1 MSSAQPHLTTV
12 SLIYIISQV
21 MFRLLR
27 FLKGHTAA
35 TIAAPLCKLI
45 EAIAEL
51 AVPMIIASVIDVGI
65 AGGDKSYVIKYCS
78 LIAILAVCGFAI
90 SVTGQYL
97 ASRVA
102 LGFGTRLRD
111 TTFKHINA
119 LPVSACDRLGGA
131 SLVTRLT
138 GDVISCQNA
147 LNMTLRLV
155 LRMPFVV
162 VGAFVM
168 SMIIDPV
175 LAMMFLAMT
184 VVLAATISCVLKLTV
199 PRVKKAQKNLDEIS
213 RQTKQSLTGA
223 RVIRAFSKQADTTSD
238 FSETADTT
246 AKTNIGAARIA
257 ALLSP
262 LTFAVVNLAIIAVL
276 WFGGVKV
283 NGGKLTQG
291 EIVALINYLTQAFF
305 VIVNIGNV
313 FSVFT
318 RSSACAARVNEV
330 LDTPVANDGTIDLID
345 FSNDSPVLEFENVC
359 FAYDG
364 DYDVREL
371 SFTLDF
377 GKTLGIIGG
386 TGSGK
391 TTIINLIE
399 KFYEPDEGEIKF
411 CGIPISQY
419 NTCALRKKLGY
430 VPQRAALICG
440 TLDDNLKMADE
451 NVSREREEQALITAQ
466 ASELLASH
474 GLDCEIS
481 AGGKNLS
488 GGQRQRVSIA
498 RALCRDN
505 ILYLFDDATSA
516 LDYKTERDFMDAVK
530 SVSGAKIFVSQRIS
544 AVSGCDDILV
554 LDGGKIVG
562 HGTHEELKSSCPL
575 YAEFCASQQSR

>member
-1 MSSAQPHLTTV
+1 M
-12 SLIYIISQV
+12 I
-21 MFRLLR
+21 RLLR
-27 FLKGHTAA
+27 FLKGHIPA
-35 TIAAPLCKLI
+35 TVAAPLCKLI

-65 AGGDKSYVIKYCS
+65 AGGDKPYVIKYCII
-78 LIAILAVCGFAI
+78 IAALAVGGFAI

-111 TTFKHINA
+111 AAFKHINT
-119 LPVSACDRLGGA
+119 LPVSTCDRLGGS
-131 SLVTRLT
+131 SLVTRVT

-162 VGAFVM
+162 IGAFVM
-168 SMIIDPV
+168 SMIIDP
-175 LAMMFLAMT
+175 LLSLMFLAMT
-184 VVLAATISCVLKLTV
+184 IVLAATISCVLKLTV
-199 PRVKKAQKNLDEIS
+199 PRVKRAQKNLDEIS

-223 RVIRAFSKQADTTSD
+223 RVIRAFSKQKDAADD
-238 FSETADTT
+238 FSETANAA
-246 AKTNIGAARIA
+246 AKTNIGAARIS

-276 WFGGVKV
+276 WLGGVKV
-283 NGGKLTQG
+283 NGGRLTQG
-291 EIVALINYLTQAFF
+291 ELVALINYLMQAFF

-318 RSSACAARVNEV
+318 RSSACAARVNEI
-330 LDTPVANDGTIDLID
+330 L
-345 FSNDSPVLEFENVC
+345 DSPSAPDGEADAISVPENGAVLEFDGVS

-364 DYDVREL
+364 DYDVRDL
-371 SFTLDF
+371 SFSLDY
-377 GKTLGIIGG
+377 GRTLGIIGG

-391 TTIINLIE
+391 TTVINLIE
-399 KFYEPDEGEIKF
+399 KFYEPDKGEIRF
-411 CGIPISQY
+411 CGKPLSEYRIA
-419 NTCALRKKLGY
+419 ALRKKLGY

-440 TLDDNLKMADE
+440 TIDKNLRMADPS
-451 NVSREREEQALITAQ
+451 VTPEREKEALVAAQ
-466 ASELLASH
+466 ASELLSAR

-516 LDYKTERDFMDAVK
+516 LDYRTERDLIEAVK
-530 SVSGAKIFVSQRIS
+530 TISGSKIFVSQRIS
-544 AVSGCDDILV
+544 AVSGCDEILV
-554 LDGGKIVG
+554 LDGGKLAG
-562 HGTHEELKSSCPL
+562 RGTHEELKRNCPL
-575 YAEFCASQQSR
+575 YAEFCASQQDS